1 MDRARLSDAC
11 FPKVDTVRERIVL
24 YILNIVIYRKKEMT
38 EEIPF
43 LCHGEKDHV
52 KILWDDGE
60 AVGFYSVKATGM
72 QPQRFTTLILLL
84 SAVAMWAMFEHP
96 KADHGKR

>member
-1 MDRARLSDAC
+1 MS
-11 FPKVDTVRERIVL
+11 P
-24 YILNIVIYRKKEMT
+24 

-43 LCHGEKDHV
+43 LCHGEKDYA

-72 QPQRFTTLILLL
+72 QPQRYTTLSSVVAIVVEVYQYLSLVLLFWKRDLLFGVSFRQLIQSFFKQDL
-84 SAVAMWAMFEHP
+84 SAASDGLHLC
-96 KADHGKR
+96 